1 MRMLKE
7 IKNIIVSGVRTML
20 QASRGRYGSQSSEI
34 QKIREELL
42 NAPSTP
48 VDDMRNLNGD
58 RQKIYHDIRVS
69 FNQIVAR

>member
-1 MRMLKE
+1 MF
-7 IKNIIVSGVRTML
+7 
-20 QASRGRYGSQSSEI
+20 QASRGQYGSQSSEI
-34 QKIREELL
+34 QKIREELF

-69 FNQIVAR
+69 FNKL

>member
-1 MRMLKE
+1 MRVLKE
-7 IKNIIVSGVRTML
+7 IKNIIVSGVRTMF
-20 QASRGRYGSQSSEI
+20 QASRGQYGSQSSEI
-34 QKIREELL
+34 QKIREELF

-69 FNQIVAR
+69 FNQNYNK